1 MLRSRVS
8 IDFTILCTQSP
19 ERFLRKRTEWLK
31 WSARGRSGSFG
42 GMSLERAELEDTDP
56 LPELEWAERVVAVI
70 RANGRLSD
78 DTYDDFDS
86 WTRAL
91 ADATHGAV
99 YSHPSGRFTHIWAD
113 ADPKRTASRTRELL
127 DAGDFAGL
135 AAWIRELVAAQ
146 RRAVNAAGSQLHW
159 IGEVAIPVLERRVA
173 AGDAASAPAIVAPHD
188 VLGGR
193 PDLGPIDALVLAAAA
208 LPGLAGGRA
217 IQTKAA
223 ALEERRLRAEA
234 AAAPL
239 PADLPAL
246 QRLLDDALGGDP
258 AALARLDRFT
268 GYELDDSD
276 IRQKLVIALA
286 KSGREL
292 PISLSC
298 RLIEHIY
305 HVPELQ
311 SPAKRKAFAARGSLA
326 RQIAERLAEQE
337 RRTEDDRRARTR
349 HIAQR
354 TAEYDALYGRDRKRP
369 RLPDDILALIRR
381 GQLTAALA
389 AYRERF
395 PAFAKQAAQA
405 IEDARAHFAPDAAPL
420 G

>member
-1 MLRSRVS
+1 MS

-31 WSARGRSGSFG
+31 WNARRRSGSFG
-42 GMSLERAELEDTDP
+42 GMSLSWTDLEDTDP
-56 LPELEWAERVVAVI
+56 LPEPEWAERVVAVI
-70 RANGRLSD
+70 RADGRLSD

-86 WTRAL
+86 WTAAL

-113 ADPKRTASRTRELL
+113 ADPKRTAARMRELL

-146 RRAVNAAGSQLHW
+146 QRAVNAAGSQLHW
-159 IGEVAIPVLERRVA
+159 IGEVAIPELERRVA
-173 AGDAASAPAIVAPHD
+173 AGDAASAPALVALHD

-193 PDLGPIDALVLAAAA
+193 PDPGQIDALVLAAAA
-208 LPGLAGGRA
+208 LPELAGDTAVQR
-217 IQTKAA
+217 KAA
-223 ALEERRLRAEA
+223 ALQERRLRAEA

-268 GYELDDSD
+268 GYELDDTA
-276 IRQKLVIALA
+276 IRQKLVIELA

-298 RLIEHIY
+298 RLIEHVY

-311 SPAKRKAFAARGSLA
+311 SPAKRESFAAYGSLA

-337 RRTEDDRRARTR
+337 RRTQENRRARTQD
-349 HIAQR
+349 IAER
-354 TAEYDALYGRDRKRP
+354 TAEFDALYGRDRKRP
-369 RLPDDILALIRR
+369 RMPDDLLALIRR

-395 PAFAKQAAQA
+395 PALAAQAAQA
-405 IEDARAHFAPDAAPL
+405 IEDARAHFAPKTAPL